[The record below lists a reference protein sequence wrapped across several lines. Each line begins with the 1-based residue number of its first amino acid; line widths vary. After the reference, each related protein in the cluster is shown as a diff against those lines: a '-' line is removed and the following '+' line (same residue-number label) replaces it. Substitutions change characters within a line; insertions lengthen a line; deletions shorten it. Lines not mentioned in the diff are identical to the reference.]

1 MRHRVLAPLPAVVMG
16 YRAKR
21 PAGGAAPATVN
32 KNLREVRSA
41 LRDARDAG
49 LRRKGPVLH
58 QPESRCGSPE
68 EPEFDKWLGVCE
80 NPSQQ
85 AAMDR
90 MAGVKTA

>member
-1 MRHRVLAPLPAVVMG
+1 MRHRALAPLPAVVMA

-41 LRDARDAG
+41 HSDARDAG
-49 LRRKGPVLH
+49 LRRKGPTLPRSEKQV
-58 QPESRCGSPE
+58 RVVE

-85 AAMDR
+85 AGMDR